1 VGAFGGSWLTGE
13 FDRLETVL
21 AVRLS
26 RVGGVTV
33 VRILMTMMVLAR
45 FSSVVALRAGLFC
58 RFPM

>member
-1 VGAFGGSWLTGE
+1 LTGE

-26 RVGGVTV
+26 GVGGVTA

-45 FSSVVALRAGLFC
+45 FSSVVALQAGLFC

>member
-1 VGAFGGSWLTGE
+1 MDAFGGSRLTGE

-26 RVGGVTV
+26 GVGGVTV

-45 FSSVVALRAGLFC
+45 FSSVVALQAGLFC